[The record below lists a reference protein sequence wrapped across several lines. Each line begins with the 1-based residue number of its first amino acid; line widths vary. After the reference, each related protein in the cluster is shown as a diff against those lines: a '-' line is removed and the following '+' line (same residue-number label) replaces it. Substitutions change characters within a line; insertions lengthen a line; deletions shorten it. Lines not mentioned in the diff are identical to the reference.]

1 MQVFTDLLD
10 SEASTSDDTG
20 STSCVQCKRTRKQ
33 ISKLSEELQAVKKA
47 KATLEDELTNALQM
61 ISHLKGNQINVH
73 VLSWLIT
80 LVIHRLGE
88 VPES

>member
-1 MQVFTDLLD
+1 MYSVNVHENKYPSFQKSF
-10 SEASTSDDTG
+10 
-20 STSCVQCKRTRKQ
+20 KQ
-33 ISKLSEELQAVKKA
+33 S